1 MSVLVAVLLVQGRT
15 ALVWESHECH
25 LTLIMARRGERGADA
40 PPQPTLP
47 IRGLLAGAVLISSNS
62 QRAKRVTNWSNRL

>member
-40 PPQPTLP
+40 LTSPHLPLPP
-47 IRGLLAGAVLISSNS
+47 LLAGAGLISSNS
-62 QRAKRVTNWSNRL
+62 ERAKR